1 MIDSISLIFP
11 VFNEQLRIDNSL
23 NKIKKFIDSTKLQYV
38 EIIFIDDGSTDKTY
52 LIIKNFFFKILKKN
66 VKLILLKNNKNYG
79 KGYSLKKG
87 VAYSNAKWVLTLDID
102 LSVNINQFQ
111 KWSLNNLSLPKQNYY
126 IYLGS
131 RNLPNSKVNSS
142 YLRYSLGYVFKFLV
156 FVLFQL
162 KYHDTQ
168 CGYKLYKKE
177 IAKKLF
183 SKLRDNRFAHDIE
196 IILIANLMKISIKEM
211 PVKWVHKK
219 GSKLNIFKDIFIMF
233 WDLLIIKK
241 RFLNRG
247 YFFLKII

>member
-1 MIDSISLIFP
+1 MIKSISLIFP
-11 VFNEQLRIDNSL
+11 VFNEQQRIKSSL
-23 NKIKKFIDSTKLQYV
+23 NKIKKFIDSSKLQYI
-38 EIIFIDDGSTDKTY
+38 EIIFIDDGSTDKTC
-52 LIIKNFFFKILKKN
+52 LIIKNFFVKILKKKN
-66 VKLILLKNNKNYG
+66 VKLILLKNNRNYG

-111 KWSLNNLSLPKQNYY
+111 KWSLNNSSLSKQSYY

-131 RNLPNSKVNSS
+131 RNHPNSKVTSS
-142 YLRYSLGYVFKFLV
+142 YFRYSLGYVFKFLV

-162 KYHDTQ
+162 TYQDTQ

-177 IAKKLF
+177 TAKKLF

-211 PVKWVHKK
+211 PVKWIHKK
-219 GSKLNIFKDIFIMF
+219 GSKLNIFIDIFVMF
-233 WDLLIIKK
+233 WDLLKIKK
-241 RFLNRG
+241 RFLNRV
-247 YFFLKII
+247 